1 MMYTYK
7 ILGETPSKKNSRIT
21 LKNGMN
27 IPSKCYRNWHK
38 DAELQIKK
46 QAIPEKPIDSPV
58 VVYLEFVHGDRRRRD
73 SDNGTSS
80 IMDLLQDCKV
90 ISDDNWQ
97 IIQTIIVTNKYDKGN
112 AACFV
117 TIIPAK

>member
-21 LKNGMN
+21 LKNGMT
-27 IPSKCYRNWHK
+27 IPSKYYQTWHK
-38 DAELQIKK
+38 EAAVQVYNQTL
-46 QAIPEKPIDSPV
+46 PEKPIDSPI
-58 VVYLEFVHGDRRRRD
+58 VVYLDFVHGDKRRRD

-80 IMDLLQDCKV
+80 IMDLLQDCNV
-90 ISDDNWQ
+90 IQDDNWQ
-97 IIQTIIVTNKYDKGN
+97 IIKTIIITNRYDKGK
-112 AACFV
+112 AACFI